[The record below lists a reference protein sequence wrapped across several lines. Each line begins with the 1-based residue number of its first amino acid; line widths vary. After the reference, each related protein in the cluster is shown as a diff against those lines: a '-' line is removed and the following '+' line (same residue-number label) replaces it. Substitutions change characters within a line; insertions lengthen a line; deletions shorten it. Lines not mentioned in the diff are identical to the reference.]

1 VTQPSIHVSPLRR
14 YTRHLSLR
22 LWCVHTVRGVCL
34 AAGTA
39 AVLGLFLAWTA
50 EPVLTRSRA
59 LWTWCALG
67 AAALAA
73 LAWVMSPARRFRGPR
88 IADVVSIA
96 DYGLSQRLRSALEL
110 SEAPQPELA
119 GAGRAPHVSHEL
131 IHAHL
136 KDVQEAL
143 RALPVQRVLPW
154 SRVWRS
160 NSVWFGVLTVAC
172 FATLSIEQPRVRA
185 FVQALLAPAVERV
198 DGTRVTQVYS
208 QLRVHV
214 TYPSYLDREPAWFE
228 HPDELTLPAGTM
240 LKMQITPRFAVE
252 RGRLIAGQRFAG
264 LTVAPDGVLTGQL
277 NVQSDAELRIEV
289 SQHGARYEDPRAL
302 HVKIT
307 PDAAPSIRV
316 DTPRTGTLAPPG
328 EVVQLRLLAS
338 DDQGIANVQLH
349 ARVDGEPEQQRQ
361 LFSAVDEGG
370 AQRELNSGADFTP
383 EEFGASEGD
392 TIVLWVEA
400 RDTDVI
406 TGPHTTRSPD
416 IALEVSQPGPG
427 LSEFIPSLQ
436 QIADGAVDVLG
447 NRLDMPV
454 VKDAAAARKR
464 FEPLQRSARAWISQL
479 DAVLQ
484 HADDLHAAP
493 VTTDQLRGMRR
504 RNDQLLTAE
513 AALHTA
519 TPRSFQ
525 ERADADA
532 HQVDELERDVVL
544 LADMLARAHID
555 EAKAIAEEL
564 RQLKRHIEELLTQL
578 GKTHSPE
585 AEKALMREIARAQRR
600 LNELTQSL
608 SRMAT
613 RVPSEFVNRDAI
625 PKQDAESSLANLER
639 AVQNHDLRQ
648 AAEHLDSLAKQIDEL
663 ASQLGQGGLR
673 LQESRFG
680 PHDQALAEARRKL
693 EVLGTEQGRLAD
705 RSGELLRNTLE
716 RGQSNSADARAQ
728 GLAPRADALGQLAEQ
743 LAQEAGGGYQSSA
756 ANRAA
761 ERARDARDALKA
773 GDLSQARRM
782 AQSAERSLRDAA
794 DELESQAR
802 VFPSQRG
809 AAAERAALAQKA
821 AAEAESLSRGISG
834 AMPNASG
841 QLNEGERRRMQADA
855 DAQRKTA
862 EAADQLQQ
870 AFDKGPDGLPL
881 SPNASQGLENVQ
893 KAMRQAQRALERG
906 NVDDANREQ
915 KQASDQLQK
924 LSQAL
929 SEQQR
934 GGASRRGAHSSSQ
947 QAASG
952 ATPSTRVHIP
962 GTEEWKSPTELR
974 RRLLDAM
981 QESSPA
987 GYEAAIKRYYQE
999 LMR

>member
-1 VTQPSIHVSPLRR
+1 VTQPSTHVSPLRS

-22 LWCVHTVRGVCL
+22 LWCVHAVRGVCL
-34 AAGTA
+34 AAGAA
-39 AVLGLFLAWTA
+39 AVLGLLLAWTA

-73 LAWVMSPARRFRGPR
+73 LAWVLSPARRFRGAR

-110 SEAPQPELA
+110 SETAQPELSSA
-119 GAGRAPHVSHEL
+119 HVSHEL

-136 KDVQEAL
+136 KDVQDAL
-143 RALPVQRVLPW
+143 LALPVQRVLPW

-160 NSVWFGVLTVAC
+160 TSVWFGVLTLAC
-172 FATLSIEQPRVRA
+172 FLTLSAEHPRVQA
-185 FVQALLAPAVERV
+185 FVQALMAPAVERL

-214 TYPSYLDREPAWFE
+214 TYPSYLRREPAWFE

-240 LKMQITPRFAVE
+240 LGVQLTPRFAVE
-252 RGRLIAGQRFAG
+252 RGRLIAGQRSAG

-277 NVQSDAELRIEV
+277 NVQSDTELHIEV
-289 SQHGARYEDPRAL
+289 SQRGARYEDPRTL

-316 DTPRTGTLAPPG
+316 DTPRTGTLAPPE
-328 EVVQLRLLAS
+328 EVVQLRLIAS
-338 DDQGIANVQLH
+338 DDQGIASVQLH
-349 ARVDGEPEQQRQ
+349 TRVEGEPEQQRQ
-361 LFSAVDEGG
+361 LFSAIDEGG
-370 AQRELNSGADFTP
+370 TQRELNTGADFTP

-406 TGPHTTRSPD
+406 TGPHTARSPD
-416 IALEVSQPGPG
+416 ITLEVSQPGQG

-447 NRLDMPV
+447 DRLDAPV
-454 VKDAAAARKR
+454 AKDSAAARKR
-464 FEPLQRSARAWISQL
+464 FEPLQRNARAWISQM
-479 DAVLQ
+479 DAVVQ
-484 HADDLHAAP
+484 HADELHAATA
-493 VTTDQLRGMRR
+493 TTDQLRGMRR
-504 RNDQLLTAE
+504 RNEQLLTAE
-513 AALHTA
+513 AALHNA
-519 TPRSFQ
+519 PPRGFQ
-525 ERADADA
+525 ERVDADA
-532 HQVDELERDVVL
+532 RQVDELERDVVL
-544 LADMLARAHID
+544 LADTLARAHID

-600 LNELTQSL
+600 LDELTQSL

-625 PKQDAESSLANLER
+625 PKQDAESSLASLER

-680 PHDQALAEARRKL
+680 PRDQALAEARRKL
-693 EVLGTEQGRLAD
+693 DVLGTEQGRLAE
-705 RSGELLRNTLE
+705 RSGELLHSSLE
-716 RGQSNSADARAQ
+716 HGQASSAEARAQ
-728 GLAPRADALGQLAEQ
+728 GLAPRADAVSQLAEQ
-743 LAQEAGGGYQSSA
+743 LAHEGGGGYPSSA

-773 GDLSQARRM
+773 GDVSQARRM
-782 AQSAERSLRDAA
+782 AQSTERSLREAA

-802 VFPSQRG
+802 AFPNQRG
-809 AAAERAALAQKA
+809 AAAGRAASAQKA
-821 AAEAESLSRGISG
+821 AAEAERLSRDIGD
-834 AMPNASG
+834 AMPDASG
-841 QLNEGERRRMQADA
+841 PLNEGERRRVQADA

-862 EAADQLQQ
+862 EAAEQLKQ

-881 SPNASQGLENVQ
+881 SPNASQGLDNVQ

-906 NVDDANREQ
+906 SLDDANREQ

-934 GGASRRGAHSSSQ
+934 GAGRRGSRNSSQ
-947 QAASG
+947 QAAAG
-952 ATPSTRVHIP
+952 ATPNTRVHIP
-962 GTEEWKSPTELR
+962 GAEEWKSPTELR

-987 GYEAAIKRYYQE
+987 GYEAAVKRYYQE